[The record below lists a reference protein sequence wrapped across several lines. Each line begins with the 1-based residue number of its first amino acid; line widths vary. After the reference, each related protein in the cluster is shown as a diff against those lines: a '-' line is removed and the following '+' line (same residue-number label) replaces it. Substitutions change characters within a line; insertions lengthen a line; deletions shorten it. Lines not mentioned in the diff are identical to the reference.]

1 MKNQRS
7 SSESHASSR
16 HTLWSLLSRASHP
29 AVSENFVQDVSEQA
43 RHLRQLPATPTT
55 LRPGAW
61 VGLAAAALL
70 VITLTLVQLLP
81 SGENQQLASV
91 HTSAPATTPLLLSD
105 AAVWTD
111 EMEVITLLDTFLA
124 VKDPTELDDSAIA
137 ELLF

>member
-1 MKNQRS
+1 M
-7 SSESHASSR
+7 
-16 HTLWSLLSRASHP
+16 LPP
-29 AVSENFVQDVSEQA
+29 AT
-43 RHLRQLPATPTT
+43 RQLPATPAT

-61 VGLAAAALL
+61 EGLAAAALL